1 MRARIGSKLVVLI
14 AATLFAWSVQ
24 ARELRLA
31 IETEPAIDPHFLFAT
46 TNTAVSRH
54 IFDAVT
60 SRDEDLQPRPGL
72 AESWRLVDPLTW
84 EFKLRAGVTFH
95 DGSPLTAEDV
105 VFSIARIG
113 ALPNNPNPYTPLTRS
128 IDKAEAVEP
137 LLLRIRTKFPDAILP
152 NQLAGVFVVSRNA
165 ARDAQPSDFRSG
177 KAAIGTGP
185 YRFAAW
191 KPGDRLDLIRNEAY
205 WGGAQ
210 PWERVSLRIIAN
222 DAARTVSLRSNEID
236 VVGNLNPAH
245 VETLAKDPAVRIF
258 KRPSDRVVYLILDV
272 ARETTPMATDRAG
285 QVLAKNPLRDPRVRQ
300 AMSMA
305 INRDA
310 IAERVMD
317 GFALPAHQL
326 VPTGI
331 TGHAAAL
338 PKLPF
343 DVQGARRLL
352 AEAGYPD
359 GFGLTLNGPN
369 DRYLNDAKTLEAM
382 GQMLSRIGLQ
392 VKIVS
397 EPWNVYFPKA
407 RVTPNLEGLPYSAML
422 VGWGHSVGDTSG
434 LLTTVL
440 HSFDTQRRFG
450 SGNRSG
456 YRDAAFD
463 QAIQDAV
470 AEMEPEARRRKLE
483 AVMATAT
490 HDLTTIPLYNNFVVM
505 AARTGFSVTP
515 RMDDEVLAM
524 SVQPAR

>member
-1 MRARIGSKLVVLI
+1 MRARSWSKLVSLAAALLI
-14 AATLFAWSVQ
+14 GWSALAAD
-24 ARELRLA
+24 LRLA

-54 IFDAVT
+54 LFDALVD
-60 SRDEDLQPRPGL
+60 RDENLQPRPGL

-84 EFKLRAGVTFH
+84 EFKLRPGVRFH
-95 DGSPLTAEDV
+95 DGSPLTADDV
-105 VFSIARIG
+105 VFSISRIP
-113 ALPNNPNPYTPLTRS
+113 AIPNNPNPYTPLTRS
-128 IDKAEAVEP
+128 IDTAEAVEP

-152 NQLAGVFVVSRNA
+152 NQLAGVFVVSRVA
-165 ARDAQPSDFRSG
+165 ARDAQPADFRSG

-185 YRFAAW
+185 YRFVAW
-191 KPGDRLDLIRNEAY
+191 KPGDRLELARNEAY

-210 PWERVSLRIIAN
+210 PWEKVTLRVIAN
-222 DAARTVSLRSNEID
+222 DAARTVSLLSGEID

-245 VETLAKDPAVRIF
+245 AETLARDPAVTLF

-285 QVLAKNPLRDPRVRQ
+285 QVLARNPLKDLRVRQ
-300 AMSMA
+300 AISMA

-317 GFALPAHQL
+317 GFAVPAHQL
-326 VPTGI
+326 VPEGI
-331 TGHAAAL
+331 TGYDAAI
-338 PKLPF
+338 PRQVH
-343 DVQGARRLL
+343 DVAAARRLL

-392 VKIVS
+392 VKVAS

-407 RVTPNLEGLPYSAML
+407 RVTANLEGLPYSAML

-456 YRDAAFD
+456 HRDAEFD
-463 QAIQDAV
+463 RAIQEAV
-470 AEMEPEARRRKLE
+470 AEMEPAARRRKLE

-490 HDLTTIPLYNNFVVM
+490 RDLTTIPLYNNFVVM
-505 AARTGFSVTP
+505 AARRAFTLTP

-524 SVQPAR
+524 SVRPAR

>member
-1 MRARIGSKLVVLI
+1 MRTRFGSKLVSFM
-14 AATLFAWSVQ
+14 ATAMLAWSVQ
-24 ARELRLA
+24 AAELRLA

-60 SRDEDLQPRPGL
+60 NRDEELQPRPGL
-72 AESWRLVDPLTW
+72 AESWRLVDPMTW

-95 DGSPLTAEDV
+95 DGTPLTAEDV
-105 VFSIARIG
+105 VFSIARIA

-128 IDKAEAVEP
+128 IDTAEAVEP

-165 ARDAQPSDFRSG
+165 AREAQPADFRSG

-185 YRFAAW
+185 YRFVAW
-191 KPGDRLDLIRNEAY
+191 RPGDRLELARNDTY
-205 WGGAQ
+205 WGGVQ
-210 PWERVSLRIIAN
+210 PWERVSMRVIAN
-222 DAARTVSLRSNEID
+222 DAARTVSLRSGEID

-245 VETLAKDPAVRIF
+245 AETLERDPAIKIF

-285 QVLAKNPLRDPRVRQ
+285 QVLAKNPLRDQRVRQ
-300 AMSMA
+300 AISMA

-326 VPTGI
+326 VPAGI
-331 TGHAAAL
+331 TGHNAAL
-338 PKLPF
+338 PKLTF
-343 DVQGARRLL
+343 DVQAARRLL

-359 GFGLTLNGPN
+359 GFVLTLNGPN

-392 VKIVS
+392 MKIVS

-407 RVTPNLEGLPYSAML
+407 RVTAKLDGLPFSAML

-434 LLTTVL
+434 MLTTVL

-456 YRDAAFD
+456 YSNAAFD
-463 QAIQDAV
+463 RAIQDAV
-470 AEMEPEARRRKLE
+470 AEMEPVARRLKLE
-483 AVMATAT
+483 SVMATAT
-490 HDLTTIPLYNNFVVM
+490 QDLTTIPLYNNFVVM
-505 AARTGFSVTP
+505 AARTGFTLTP

-524 SVQPAR
+524 SVRPAR

>member
-1 MRARIGSKLVVLI
+1 MRMHIWSKLASILG
-14 AATLFAWSVQ
+14 AAILGWS
-24 ARELRLA
+24 ATAADLRLA
-31 IETEPAIDPHFLFAT
+31 IETEPAIDPHFLFST
-46 TNTAVSRH
+46 MNTAVSRH
-54 IFDAVT
+54 VFDAIT
-60 SRDEDLQPRPGL
+60 NRDEDLQPRPGL

-84 EFKLRAGVTFH
+84 EFKLRAGVSFH

-105 VFSIARIG
+105 AFSIARIP
-113 ALPNNPNPYTPLTRS
+113 AIPNNPNPYTPLTRS
-128 IDKAEAVEP
+128 IDKVEVVEP

-165 ARDAQPSDFRSG
+165 ARDAQPADFRSG
-177 KAAIGTGP
+177 KATIGTGP
-185 YRFAAW
+185 YRFVAW
-191 KPGDRLDLIRNEAY
+191 KPGDRLELARNDAY

-210 PWERVSLRIIAN
+210 PWERVTLRIIAN
-222 DAARTVSLRSNEID
+222 DAARTVSLRSGEVD

-245 VETLAKDPAVRIF
+245 AETLGKDPAITLF

-272 ARETTPMATDRAG
+272 ARPTTPMVTDKAG
-285 QVLAKNPLRDPRVRQ
+285 QPLARNPLQDTRVRR
-300 AMSMA
+300 AISMA
-305 INRDA
+305 INREA

-326 VPTGI
+326 VPEGI
-331 TGHAAAL
+331 TGYDATIPRQAFDIQAA
-338 PKLPF
+338 
-343 DVQGARRLL
+343 RNLL
-352 AEAGYPD
+352 AEAGYPE

-382 GQMLSRIGLQ
+382 GQMLSRIGLI

-440 HSFDTQRRFG
+440 HSFDTERRFG

-456 YRDAAFD
+456 YRNAAFD
-463 QAIQDAV
+463 RAIQDAV
-470 AEMEPEARRRKLE
+470 AEMDPAARRRKLE
-483 AVMATAT
+483 AVMATAAR
-490 HDLTTIPLYNNFVVM
+490 DLTTIPLYNNFVVM
-505 AARTGFSVTP
+505 AARSGFTLTP

-524 SVQPAR
+524 SVRPAR

>member
-1 MRARIGSKLVVLI
+1 MGLRCWSKLLSM
-14 AATLFAWSVQ
+14 AAALFAWNVG
-24 ARELRLA
+24 ATELRLA

-54 IFDAVT
+54 VFDAIT
-60 SRDEDLQPRPGL
+60 DRDEDLQPRPGL

-84 EFKLRAGVTFH
+84 EFKLRGGVTFH

-105 VFSIARIG
+105 AFSIARIP
-113 ALPNNPNPYTPLTRS
+113 AIPNNPNPYTPLIRS
-128 IDKAEAVEP
+128 IDKVEVVDP
-137 LLLRIRTKFPDAILP
+137 LLVRIRTKFPDAILP

-165 ARDAQPSDFRSG
+165 ARDAQPADFRSG

-185 YRFAAW
+185 YRFVAW
-191 KPGDRLDLIRNEAY
+191 KPGDRLELARNDTY

-210 PWERVSLRIIAN
+210 PWERVTLRVIAN
-222 DAARTVSLRSNEID
+222 DAARTVSLRSGEID

-245 VETLAKDPAVRIF
+245 AETLAKDPGIRLF

-272 ARETTPMATDRAG
+272 ARATTPMATDRSG
-285 QVLAKNPLRDPRVRQ
+285 QPLARNPLQDPRVRQ
-300 AMSMA
+300 ALSMA

-310 IAERVMD
+310 LAERVLD

-326 VPTGI
+326 VPEGI
-331 TGHAAAL
+331 TGYAAAI
-338 PKLPF
+338 PKQAYDP
-343 DVQGARRLL
+343 QAARKLL
-352 AEAGYPD
+352 ADAGYPD

-392 VKIVS
+392 VKVVT

-407 RVTPNLEGLPYSAML
+407 RVTANLEGLPYSAML

-440 HSFDTQRRFG
+440 HSFDTERRFG

-456 YRDAAFD
+456 YRNAEFD
-463 QAIQDAV
+463 RAIQDAV
-470 AEMEPEARRRKLE
+470 AEMEPAVRRRKLE
-483 AVMATAT
+483 AVMATAAR
-490 HDLTTIPLYNNFVVM
+490 DLTTIPLYNNFVIM
-505 AARTGFSVTP
+505 AARAGFTLSP
-515 RMDDEVLAM
+515 RMDDEVQAM
-524 SVQPAR
+524 SVRPAR

>member
-1 MRARIGSKLVVLI
+1 MPTRIESKLASFI
-14 AATLFAWSVQ
+14 AAALLAWS
-24 ARELRLA
+24 AHAADLRLA

-54 IFDAVT
+54 IFDALVD
-60 SRDEDLQPRPGL
+60 RDEDLQPRPGL

-84 EFKLRAGVTFH
+84 EFRLRAGVSFH
-95 DGSPLTAEDV
+95 DGSPFTAEDV
-105 VFSIARIG
+105 VFSLARIP
-113 ALPNNPNPYTPLTRS
+113 AIPNNPNPYTPLTRS
-128 IDKAEAVEP
+128 IDKVEAVDP
-137 LLLRIRTKFPDAILP
+137 LLVRIRTKFPDAILP
-152 NQLAGVFVVSRNA
+152 NQLAGVFIVSRNA
-165 ARDAQPSDFRSG
+165 ARDALPADFRSG

-185 YRFAAW
+185 YRFVAW
-191 KPGDRLDLIRNEAY
+191 KPGDRLELARNDAY

-210 PWERVSLRIIAN
+210 PWERVSLRVIAN
-222 DAARTVSLRSNEID
+222 DAARTVSLRSGEID

-245 VETLAKDPAVRIF
+245 AETLGKDPAIRLF
-258 KRPSDRVVYLILDV
+258 KRPSDRVIYLILDV
-272 ARETTPMATDRAG
+272 ARDVTPLATDRAG
-285 QVLAKNPLRDPRVRQ
+285 QPLARNPLKDRRVRQ
-300 AMSMA
+300 AISMA

-326 VPTGI
+326 VPAGI
-331 TGHAAAL
+331 TGYDAAI
-338 PKLPF
+338 PKLAF

-359 GFGLTLNGPN
+359 GFALTLNGPN

-392 VKIVS
+392 VKIVG

-407 RVTPNLEGLPYSAML
+407 RVAANLDGLPYSAML

-434 LLTTVL
+434 MLTTVL

-456 YRDAAFD
+456 YHNADFD
-463 QAIQDAV
+463 RAIQDAV
-470 AEMEPEARRRKLE
+470 AEMDPAARRLKLG
-483 AVMATAT
+483 AVMATAMQ
-490 HDLTTIPLYNNFVVM
+490 DLTTIPLYNNFVVM
-505 AARTGFSVTP
+505 AAQAGFTLTP
-515 RMDDEVLAM
+515 RMDDEMLAM
-524 SVQPAR
+524 SVRPVR